1 MIANAV
7 TMAGTVRE
15 LARAEVTVADAAVL
29 ALTVE
34 VPEGEMLAYTWADAA
49 GQNRGGDH
57 FAPKPY
63 KTYDLEPSKLIHSVK
78 TVGQGFEIT
87 VEAAAL
93 ALFVALEADQPGR
106 FSVNGFALFPGHPA
120 TVTFTP
126 DAMGDKPGFTLRD
139 LYSATYG
146 TL

>member
-1 MIANAV
+1 
-7 TMAGTVRE
+7 
-15 LARAEVTVADAAVL
+15 
-29 ALTVE
+29 
-34 VPEGEMLAYTWADAA
+34 MLAYTWVDAT

-63 KTYDLEPSKLIHSVK
+63 KSYDLQPSKLIHSVK
-78 TVGQGFEIT
+78 NVGQDYEIT
-87 VEAAAL
+87 VESSAL
-93 ALFVALEADQPGR
+93 ALFVAVEADRPGR

-120 TVTFTP
+120 TVIFTP
-126 DAMGDKPGFTLRD
+126 DAIGDMPHFTLRD